1 MKHTDIS
8 HEPLN
13 TEFHI
18 FLSSLGKFGSE
29 KENVSVYDEIWYI
42 Y

>member
-1 MKHTDIS
+1 MKHTNIS

-18 FLSSLGKFGSE
+18 FLSILGKFGLE